1 MNDYSITNEYGYTE
15 DYAFLNDVINRTLEM
30 EKVKNANFSIVF
42 VDNEK
47 IQYLNKNYRNIDK
60 ITDVISFAFED
71 NQKVVY
77 NNVRFLGE
85 IFICIPRML
94 EQAQDYGHSRER
106 ELAFLTV
113 HGLLHLLGY
122 DHMNLEDE
130 KVMFELQEKILN
142 EDERTK
148 RSWVNKE
155 CHE

>member
-1 MNDYSITNEYGYTE
+1 MNDYSITNEYGYDK
-15 DYAFLNDVINRTLEM
+15 DYSFLNDVIKRTLKH
-30 EKVKNANFSIVF
+30 EKVKKSNFSIVF

-47 IQYLNKNYRNIDK
+47 IQYLNKNYRNIDR

-71 NQKVVY
+71 NERMVY

-85 IFICIPRML
+85 IYICIPRMI
-94 EQAQDYGHSRER
+94 EQAESYGHSETR

-122 DHMNLEDE
+122 DHMTEEDE
-130 KVMFELQEKILN
+130 KEMFTLQEVILN

-148 RSWVNKE
+148 RS
-155 CHE
+155 